1 MTTMTMD
8 MMTMS
13 DLLNSRV
20 PLSDA
25 NKPEPAPL
33 DANREKVELDGSNLS
48 TGLDGNDDGAPIGS
62 VSSSSQVASA
72 GSSIKQTDALS
83 DIPNIGKVANKN
95 AASASKRKIL
105 EKSWMRPALVSTGVG
120 IVVLSGVLISFGGNN
135 AVKPKENASAI
146 MNIATDTDGKDALNV
161 EQAQYLSE
169 KQRAQAQANAENG
182 VTNAAIVTEITASAP
197 QNSYLTTNTSDVS
210 AITSEKKDVPM
221 TMAQLEA
228 KPDRYSKTIT
238 DANKIYFTDK
248 VTGKIIYPSDGVA
261 QEALLRQSKFNQS
274 NTAPS
279 NATAYTANGGGAGGG
294 YNGGAGGGGYN
305 GGAGGNGGNPQG
317 VATDNQNQQQSQPPQ
332 PDADLAKIK
341 QTLYD
346 DYEARIRE
354 NQAYQD
360 ALAQQ
365 QQAYM
370 AQQQQV
376 VTARQQQ
383 AQAAISAAMQQNTQ
397 SMGAS
402 NTFTA
407 QSYNKPQ
414 QAQRYGNT
422 QPATTTL
429 YDAQGNP
436 VQVPVSQLNGN
447 TGGMVNPSNIGGVGN
462 FNYTDNNVTLSPTG
476 ELTNTATPQTM
487 RVGYGSSTN
496 GAGNNLTANGLL
508 PANIIRAGTTWQMVV
523 TKSVNTDEGLQVVGE
538 LITGKFA
545 GAKIYGFAVPQ
556 GRSIGVNFTQILPKN
571 PRKPIIPIN
580 AAATTIG
587 SEKSAVATDKNNHYF
602 QNYGVTVLTSA
613 FEGYGE
619 AYSNAGTTVIAQS
632 DGTVI
637 KTTEGEVSDK
647 QINGEILNRVGSR
660 LNADIAKLGD
670 RPPTFKIAQGSVLN
684 VVLTQNLDVTNT
696 TNSLSSTGF
705 GSGLTQ

>member
-20 PLSDA
+20 PLSNT

-33 DANREKVELDGSNLS
+33 DANREKVKLDGADLGA
-48 TGLDGNDDGAPIGS
+48 GLDGNNDGAPIGS
-62 VSSSSQVASA
+62 VSSLNQVADTGNSVR
-72 GSSIKQTDALS
+72 QTDALS
-83 DIPNIGKVANKN
+83 DIPNIGKVASKN
-95 AASASKRKIL
+95 AAASKRKVL
-105 EKSWMRPALVSTGVG
+105 EKSWMRPALVSAGVG
-120 IVVLSGVLISFGGNN
+120 VVVLSGVLISFGGNSGI
-135 AVKPKENASAI
+135 KPKDSASVT
-146 MNIATDTDGKDALNV
+146 MNIATDDDGKEALNI
-161 EQAQYLSE
+161 EQARYLSE
-169 KQRAQAQANAENG
+169 KQRAEAEANAKNG

-197 QNSYLTTNTSDVS
+197 QNTYLATGTSDVS

-221 TMAQLEA
+221 TMAQLESN
-228 KPDRYSKTIT
+228 PERYSKTIT

-248 VTGKIIYPSDGVA
+248 TTSKIIYPSDGVA
-261 QEALLRQSKFNQS
+261 QEALLRQSQFNQS
-274 NTAPS
+274 NAAPS
-279 NATAYTANGGGAGGG
+279 TATAYTANTGGTGGG
-294 YNGGAGGGGYN
+294 YNGGDTGGTGGGYN
-305 GGAGGNGGNPQG
+305 GGNGGSSQA
-317 VATDNQNQQQSQPPQ
+317 VATDNQNQQQSQP
-332 PDADLAKIK
+332 DADLARIK
-341 QTLYD
+341 QTLYN
-346 DYEARIRE
+346 DYEARMQE
-354 NQAYQD
+354 SQAYQD
-360 ALAQQ
+360 SLAQQ
-365 QQAYM
+365 QQAYL
-370 AQQQQV
+370 AQQQQIV
-376 VTARQQQ
+376 SARQQQ
-383 AQAAISAAMQQNTQ
+383 AQAAISAAMQQNNQ
-397 SMGAS
+397 AIGAS
-402 NTFTA
+402 NSFTA
-407 QSYNKPQ
+407 QSYNRPQ
-414 QAQRYGNT
+414 QT
-422 QPATTTL
+422 QGYSNQATTTTL

-436 VQVPVSQLNGN
+436 VQVPVSQINNN
-447 TGGMVNPSNIGGVGN
+447 TSGAANQFRQGGVGN

-476 ELTNTATPQTM
+476 ELTNTATPRTT

-545 GAKIYGFAVPQ
+545 GAKIYGVATPQ

-602 QNYGVTVLTSA
+602 QNYGVTVITSA
-613 FEGYGE
+613 MEGYGE
-619 AYSNAGTTVIAQS
+619 AYANAGTTVIEQS

-637 KTTEGEVSDK
+637 TATDGDVTNK
-647 QINGEILNRVGSR
+647 QINGRILNQVGTK

-684 VVLTQNLDVTNT
+684 VVLNQNLDVTNT
-696 TNSLSSTGF
+696 TDSLSTTGF
-705 GSGLTQ
+705 GGGLTQ